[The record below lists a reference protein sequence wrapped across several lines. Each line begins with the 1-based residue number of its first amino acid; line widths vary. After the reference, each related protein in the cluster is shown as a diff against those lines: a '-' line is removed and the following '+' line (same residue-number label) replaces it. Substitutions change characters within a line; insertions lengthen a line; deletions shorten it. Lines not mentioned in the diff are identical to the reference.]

1 MKKLLNE
8 EIRYNLFKNKRD
20 GKIYAWIFGTNK
32 DSNDLIFQNK
42 DIINQYGATFN
53 KASKKWTWTLSD
65 DQETMKRQIR
75 SMIIPCI
82 KALSTIENEGNRDIN
97 ISDPKIQKFIDDINK
112 VLKEPVSMD
121 DFNGDVVDGVDIN
134 DIKTRIAAYK
144 EQLISIT
151 SDEEF
156 KAVFEPIIKMRQA
169 MGPGFSLLNSLLVY
183 LQDPDATM
191 VKSRGNWKKC
201 NREVVKGAT
210 PIALYM
216 PHGKPKYPTQMEKD
230 AVKNDFLKKHN
241 VKTTAELTVGERE
254 ELDRELN
261 SFKEV
266 THFTLEP
273 NWFDHRFTE
282 PMKNKE
288 DLAPRAST
296 KDIEWWDKN
305 ATPSEKTTALYDAAI
320 KVITS
325 VGIKINYR
333 TEEEMGGARGVSRSD
348 GTIDVIKGNVK
359 NIDDFGTLIHEFA
372 HSLLHQEYVKK
383 SNEEWAKFFIG
394 RGSRGSREQQA
405 DLTSWIVCRYF
416 GFDRPTS
423 INYTTLWGMD
433 EKRAP
438 KVFDTVGEV
447 SSEIIRKLA
456 QNMKTN
462 VTESI
467 NENSQIISGLDVAN
481 MLGLGNL
488 YLKNNK
494 KPKKITESYIRNM
507 IQTIIKEE
515 LNKRNGQ

>member
-82 KALSTIENEGNRDIN
+82 KALSTIENEGNRDTN

-112 VLKEPVSMD
+112 VLNEPLTMD

-183 LQDPDATM
+183 IQDPGATM
-191 VKSRGNWKKC
+191 VKSRSNWKKC
-201 NREVVKGAT
+201 NREVVKGAI
-210 PIALYM
+210 PIALYL
-216 PHGKPKYPTQMEKD
+216 PHGKPKYPTQEMKE
-230 AVKNDFLKKHN
+230 AVKREFLKKHK
-241 VKTTAELTVGERE
+241 VKTIAELTVGERE
-254 ELDRELN
+254 TLDRELN

-273 NWFDHRFTE
+273 NWFDHRFTQ
-282 PMKNKE
+282 PIKNKE
-288 DLAPRAST
+288 DLAPMAST
-296 KDIEWWDKN
+296 EGHDWWDKN
-305 ATPSEKTTALYDAAI
+305 APLSEKTTLLFDTAVKIITDAGI
-320 KVITS
+320 VIRYKDES
-325 VGIKINYR
+325 
-333 TEEEMGGARGVSRSD
+333 EMGGARGISWSD
-348 GTIDVIKGNVK
+348 GHIDIPKGCDK
-359 NIDDFGTLIHEFA
+359 NIDSFGTLIHEFA
-372 HSLLHQEYVKK
+372 HALLHQEYVKK
-383 SNEEWAKFFIG
+383 RNEEWARFFIG
-394 RGSRGSREQQA
+394 RGSKTSREQQA
-405 DLTSWIVCRYF
+405 DLTSWIVCRFF

-423 INYTTLWGMD
+423 INYTAMWGMD
-433 EKRAP
+433 EKKAP
-438 KVFDTVGEV
+438 KVFDIVADV
-447 SSEIIRKLA
+447 CSYMVAKISE
-456 QNMKTN
+456 NMKHT
-462 VTESI
+462 VKESI
-467 NENSQIISGLDVAN
+467 NENEKPISGLDVAN
-481 MLGLGNL
+481 MVGLG
-488 YLKNNK
+488 
-494 KPKKITESYIRNM
+494 KIYIRNKKTPTQVTESVLRQM
-507 IQTIIKEE
+507 IREAINETLDKMG
-515 LNKRNGQ
+515 R